1 LTPIDFQIVE
11 KNGTPLAK
19 LALPALERCVE
30 YYYFQTV
37 WTSRYTLKQPYA
49 VAFGTR
55 HISALTLLLMP
66 CRSPLFALLQ
76 CIGVLVD

>member
-1 LTPIDFQIVE
+1 LTPIDFQIVK

-19 LALPALERCVE
+19 LAFLALKRCVE

-49 VAFGTR
+49 VAFGAR
-55 HISALTLLLMP
+55 LIGLTPDAMP
-66 CRSPLFALLQ
+66 
-76 CIGVLVD
+76 VKVDLAGGCGAFFLAGG